1 MQDYIVVGG
10 GIGGV
15 VAYSILKKLGK
26 KVLLFEKL
34 DYLGGCAGTFKKD
47 GLFYNVGASTLVGL
61 DENLPL
67 DILLKILDID
77 KNTIPVLPID
87 PAIVV
92 YTKDKVI
99 NRYKDF
105 ERAFEEIDKNF
116 PYKNNKNLWNRVKK
130 VSTNNWQ
137 NIYKLLPFN
146 PKNYPDL
153 LKKVITNLDYFLSG
167 IKDSLMTAEKVIRHY
182 IPDPD
187 EDYKA
192 FLNSQI
198 LMTTQC
204 YWDEVN
210 FSFASMGLTYPNL
223 SNYYVK
229 GGMSNFLESIVKDD
243 KNVLKKL
250 K

>member
-92 YTKDKVI
+92 LYQ
-99 NRYKDF
+99 RQSYKQ
-105 ERAFEEIDKNF
+105 
-116 PYKNNKNLWNRVKK
+116 V
-130 VSTNNWQ
+130 
-137 NIYKLLPFN
+137 
-146 PKNYPDL
+146 
-153 LKKVITNLDYFLSG
+153 
-167 IKDSLMTAEKVIRHY
+167 
-182 IPDPD
+182 
-187 EDYKA
+187 
-192 FLNSQI
+192 
-198 LMTTQC
+198 
-204 YWDEVN
+204 
-210 FSFASMGLTYPNL
+210 
-223 SNYYVK
+223 
-229 GGMSNFLESIVKDD
+229 
-243 KNVLKKL
+243 
-250 K
+250 